1 MRQGLKSYSNWP
13 SYPQLY
19 VNGELIGGLDI
30 VKVMLQPLL
39 ENVSHCLLMGI
50 FYSCTCTIFLV
61 VSNKYCT
68 SVEIYDEQI
77 RKFCYYFV
85 IMVVFYVG
93 ATRVWR
99 IKRDIDSVEESHV
112 RLLLK

>member
-1 MRQGLKSYSNWP
+1 MLCCDGIVGVCHKVRQGLKSYSNWP

-30 VKVMLQPLL
+30 VKVILQPLL

-50 FYSCTCTIFLV
+50 FDSCTCTIFSV

-77 RKFCYYFV
+77 KKIV
-85 IMVVFYVG
+85 I
-93 ATRVWR
+93 
-99 IKRDIDSVEESHV
+99 I
-112 RLLLK
+112 L